1 MEALTKMGA
10 HLRSLKAFEVG
21 ADITS
26 EVVLDDGQK
35 IQFAQKVNILT
46 RLPDKL
52 LAEVDGDLAKRLY
65 VYDGKSFTLL
75 AARAGYFVT
84 TTAPSTLS
92 QLVDILEDKYNI
104 EIPLADLFRWGGP
117 NAPTN
122 RISSALDVGPAQV
135 GGVSCRQYAYRQP
148 GIDWQVWIQRGDYP
162 SPRKIVVTTTTDE
175 ARPQYTSTLTWN
187 LAPAYND
194 AAFTL
199 RRRRAPT
206 RFPLPKTKLPKRTRG
221 IACIRHTVFS
231 RQLSCFCCPPAAC
244 LARPAPGMYDRA
256 PTPA

>member
-1 MEALTKMGA
+1 MNFICHRSIPLLMITAGTLTLAPAQQTTSSTTDDIEPAAMEALTKMGA

-75 AARAGYFVT
+75 AARAGYFAT

-117 NAPTN
+117 KASTN

-162 SPRKIVVTTTTDE
+162 LPRKIVVTTTTDE
-175 ARPQYTSTLTWN
+175 ARPQYTSILTWN

-194 AAFTL
+194 AAFDF
-199 RRRRAPT
+199 AP
-206 RFPLPKTKLPKRTRG
+206 
-221 IACIRHTVFS
+221 
-231 RQLSCFCCPPAAC
+231 PPGAHKVAFAEDKA
-244 LARPAPGMYDRA
+244 LEKN
-256 PTPA
+256 

>member
-1 MEALTKMGA
+1 MITAGTLTLAQAQQTTSSTTDDIEPAAMEALTKMGA

-75 AARAGYFVT
+75 AARAGYFAT

-117 NAPTN
+117 NASTN

-162 SPRKIVVTTTTDE
+162 LPRKIVVTTTTDE
-175 ARPQYTSTLTWN
+175 ARPQYTSILTWN

-194 AAFTL
+194 AAFDF
-199 RRRRAPT
+199 APPPGAHKVP
-206 RFPLPKTKLPKRTRG
+206 FAEDKTSEKN
-221 IACIRHTVFS
+221 
-231 RQLSCFCCPPAAC
+231 
-244 LARPAPGMYDRA
+244 
-256 PTPA
+256 